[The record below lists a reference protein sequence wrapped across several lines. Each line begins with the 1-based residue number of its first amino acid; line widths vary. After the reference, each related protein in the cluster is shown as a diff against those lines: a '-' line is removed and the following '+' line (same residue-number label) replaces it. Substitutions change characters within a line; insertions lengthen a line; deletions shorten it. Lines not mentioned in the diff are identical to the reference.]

1 MHWFCSIKLF
11 LKLPFSKK
19 KVIQLSKNHLNYR
32 CFFSDTNLARG
43 FFVECFGILNTF
55 EDEIS
60 YFSSQSQTETIS
72 DFVLGVSF
80 GGKFVTKSNFT
91 AEVFLGIGR
100 NLFNNNKDN
109 YNNYS
114 IVSRGGISLGYR
126 F

>member
-91 AEVFLGIGR
+91 AEVFFVLEEI
-100 NLFNNNKDN
+100 
-109 YNNYS
+109 YS
-114 IVSRGGISLGYR
+114 TIIKIIIIITALSQEEGFL
-126 F
+126 